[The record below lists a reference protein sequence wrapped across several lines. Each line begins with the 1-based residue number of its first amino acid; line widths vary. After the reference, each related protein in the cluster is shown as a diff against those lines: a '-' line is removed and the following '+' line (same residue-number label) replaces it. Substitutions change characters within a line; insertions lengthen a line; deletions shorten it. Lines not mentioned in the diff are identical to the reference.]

1 MDLPLISAILTT
13 KGRSLDDLVRTIGC
27 FRDQTYENKEL
38 VVVGNT
44 YELSQAV
51 DISGIALIDVPD
63 YYSVG
68 LAKNYGVEASKGSI
82 IAQFDA
88 DYYYAPDRLTVQIST
103 MANQGAHVVM
113 LSKTLQYSGVS
124 NIARYNR
131 NKKEAILETMV
142 FIRQNDL
149 TFQNRDRG
157 LELQLLNDLSKVG
170 ASIVTIDKPEL
181 CCKLVS
187 DLGRAEIQNSDLS
200 EDHYTILQ
208 EIIQQMRQKQCN
220 PSIQQ
225 AS

>member
-1 MDLPLISAILTT
+1 MDLPLISAILVS
-13 KGRSLDDLVRTIGC
+13 KGHSLEEIVRAIDC
-27 FRDQTYENKEL
+27 FRSQTYENKEL
-38 VVVGNT
+38 VIVGDN
-44 YELSQAV
+44 YELSRKADVDGITLV
-51 DISGIALIDVPD
+51 DIPD

-88 DYYYAPDRLTVQIST
+88 DYYHAPDRLSIQIST

-131 NKKEAILETMV
+131 NSKDAILETMV

-181 CCKLVS
+181 CCRLVS

-208 EIIQQMRQKQCN
+208 EIIQRIRQKQCN
-220 PSIQQ
+220 PSTQQ